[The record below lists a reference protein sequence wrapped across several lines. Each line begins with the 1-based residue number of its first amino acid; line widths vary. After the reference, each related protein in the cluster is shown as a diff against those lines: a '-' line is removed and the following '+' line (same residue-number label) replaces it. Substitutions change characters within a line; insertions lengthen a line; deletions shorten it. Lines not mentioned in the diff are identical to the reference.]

1 MGLEYRLDG
10 QGLSLLQ
17 IDDHARRPG
26 EDMAARRPRTVLTI
40 AGSQSLAILHDGDMV
55 LKHGPAEDVR
65 AYADHMR
72 GQLSGAPA
80 GMGNRAEAFSRGAE
94 MILSRLET
102 IEIPVTSIDGEV
114 LALVNQGLACT
125 GTMDRIAPR
134 LAERLA
140 ERDME
145 PGA

>member
-1 MGLEYRLDG
+1 MELEYRLEG
-10 QGLSLLQ
+10 QGLSLFS

-26 EDMAARRPRTVLTI
+26 EDMAARRPATVLTI
-40 AGSQSLAILHDGDMV
+40 ARSRSLAILHDGDMV

-72 GQLSGAPA
+72 GQLSRTPS
-80 GMGNRAEAFSRGAE
+80 GMGNHAEAFARGAE
-94 MILSRLET
+94 MILSRIET
-102 IEIPVTSIDGEV
+102 IEIPVAAIDAEV
-114 LALVNQGLACT
+114 LALVNQGLACS
-125 GTMDRIAPR
+125 GTMGQIAPR

-140 ERDME
+140 NPDME